1 MEKVAQACGG
11 LLPTVNHVLV
21 NEYAPGQGI
30 LSHQDGPLYAP
41 AVAILSMVRNTHCCR
56 KRKRRRG
63 RSISIQYELYAVLFY
78 VGSAP
83 VLLL

>member
-41 AVAILSMVRNTHCCR
+41 AVAILSMVRNTPLLQKEEEEEGEEYLDPIR
-56 KRKRRRG
+56 TVRRTFLCG
-63 RSISIQYELYAVLFY
+63 
-78 VGSAP
+78 
-83 VLLL
+83 